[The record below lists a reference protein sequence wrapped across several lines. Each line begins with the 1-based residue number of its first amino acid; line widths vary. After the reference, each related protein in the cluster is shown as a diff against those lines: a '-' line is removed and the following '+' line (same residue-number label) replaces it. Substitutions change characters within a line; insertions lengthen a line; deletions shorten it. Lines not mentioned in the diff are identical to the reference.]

1 MRRSGFPAHR
11 FFPSVFLGAAAVLLV
26 VLLGVT
32 GCESLGSIAEVG
44 TGVAVATGRMTE
56 QQAASVTRTAEAVGR
71 SFEDITPEQE
81 YYIGRAVG
89 ATILDQYEP
98 FDEETVTDYLNLVGQ
113 ALAMASDRPE
123 LFGGYRFMVLASD
136 EINAF
141 ATPSGLV
148 FVSRGLLRL
157 TRSEDDVAAILAHE
171 IGHIQH
177 RHGLQAIRT
186 SRITTALTSAAI
198 TGAQFATSA
207 EVAELT
213 EAFEGSINDITSTLV
228 NSGYSRGAE
237 READQA
243 AVEIMKRVGY
253 DPNGLIRVLERMNE
267 GWVADGPGF
276 MQTHPSPTARI
287 EVVRN
292 AIGAYRHDGAGAA
305 ARQRRYER
313 ALGSI

>member
-1 MRRSGFPAHR
+1 MMRNGFR
-11 FFPSVFLGAAAVLLV
+11 TRGFFPSVFLILGAAAIIV
-26 VLLGVT
+26 G

-56 QQAASVTRTAEAVGR
+56 QQAESVTRTADAVSR

-98 FDEETVTDYLNLVGQ
+98 FDEQAVTEYLNLVGQ
-113 ALAMASDRPE
+113 GLAMASDRPE
-123 LFGGYRFMVLASD
+123 LFGGYRFMALDSD

-148 FVSRGLLRL
+148 FISRGLLRL

-171 IGHIQH
+171 IGHIRH

-198 TGAQFATSA
+198 TGAQFATSE

-213 EAFEGSINDITSTLV
+213 EAFEGSISDITSTLV

-237 READQA
+237 READEA

-267 GWVADGPGF
+267 SWVADGPGF
-276 MQTHPSPTARI
+276 MRTHPSPTARI
-287 EVVRN
+287 DVVRN
-292 AIGAYRHDGAGAA
+292 AIGTYRHDGTGSAE
-305 ARQRRYER
+305 RQRRYER